1 MRNLTKEYLETAIKL
16 ICGPRAKD
24 YGDKV
29 INHGNIAKLWSAY
42 LDKEITAHYAA
53 IMLGLLKIARAKFG
67 NPHADTYIDA
77 AAYMAIAGEC
87 KLEGDRKETTKE
99 TWSEGYAKWKKT
111 NKKE

>member
-24 YGDKV
+24 YGDKI

-42 LDKEITAHYAA
+42 LDKEITAHDAA

-87 KLEGDRKETTKE
+87 KLEGDKKETTKE

-111 NKKE
+111 NKKG